1 MTFLVNPYV
10 FGGGGAVAAGD
21 ALAYRSSDYAIPS
34 ADGSPIPF
42 NAESYDP
49 EGVHSLSVNTER
61 FTTPETILARF
72 AGAYYST
79 DTNGAGYLMRK
90 NGSIEHGSFYL
101 PPRSSVADINRKSC
115 TSPIIS
121 LSANDYMTMTKDGT
135 GAVTVASNFTWASLE
150 VIDPA
155 AKYAHVRKSTG
166 QTFSGTQTVT
176 FDTEVADVGGWFDAG
191 VSQEVLKVPSG
202 VSVVRVGAS
211 TGMAT
216 GGTTI
221 SSTTK
226 NTASFFGRSLRS
238 QLVGRGQ
245 TIWSAPVEVSTGDE
259 FRSRAFF
266 AASDTAQANELTW
279 FAIEEVPSTYARALM
294 GKSGNQTISGAT
306 DTLLTWDTE
315 AYDTASIHS
324 NVTNTGV
331 AVCPA
336 GKTQCRISFNLGTD
350 SINSGGT
357 VTVEAKKNGSYVPGL
372 PNDTTSYTTNTSRF
386 LNATGGWVDCVPG
399 DQFSVRIFCSEGA
412 IVLAGDFTWFAVEFR

>member
-1 MTFLVNPYV
+1 MTFLLNPYV
-10 FGGGGAVAAGD
+10 IGGGGAAVAGD
-21 ALAYRSSDYAIPS
+21 ALAYRSSDYAVPG

-49 EGVHSLSVNTER
+49 ENVHSLSVNTER
-61 FTTPETILARF
+61 LSTPEAILARF
-72 AGAYYST
+72 AGAYYS
-79 DTNGAGYLMRK
+79 DNSGAAGYLMRR
-90 NGSIEHGSFYL
+90 NGAVEHGSFYL
-101 PPRSSVADINRKSC
+101 PPKSGSGPNRKSAS
-115 TSPIIS
+115 SPIIS
-121 LSANDYMTMTKDGT
+121 LSANDYMSLAKDGADT
-135 GAVTVASNFTWASLE
+135 VTVAANLTWASLE

-155 AKYAHVRKSTG
+155 ARYAHVRKSTG
-166 QTFSGTQTVT
+166 QTFSGTQTIT

-191 VSQEVLKVPSG
+191 VSQEVLKVLSG

-211 TGMAT
+211 TGMTT

-238 QLVGRGQ
+238 QLAGRGQ

-294 GKSGNQTISGAT
+294 GKSGNQGIVGAT

-315 AYDTASIHS
+315 AYDTASIHN
-324 NVTNTGV
+324 NVTNNAV
-331 AVCPA
+331 AVCPP
-336 GKTQCRISFNLGTD
+336 GKTQCRVSFNIGTD
-350 SINSGGT
+350 ATNNGGT
-357 VTVEAKKNGSYVPGL
+357 VTVEAKKNAAYVPGL
-372 PNDTTSYTTNTSRF
+372 PNDTTTYTANTSRF

-399 DQFSVRIFCSEGA
+399 DQFSLRIFCSAGA
-412 IVLAGDFTWFAVEFR
+412 VVLAGDFTWFAVEFR